1 MAAPAICRDRQAAVL
16 QQESPGRHWKESSL
30 SRQANHP
37 TGCRAPRQEGEVG
50 CAGGALGWEAVAAH
64 TAWLSRAAGASQ
76 GSAVLKAAAENSCPA
91 KCTGI
96 CGSGAEFLSAWLL
109 GKGKAKPD
117 LAGKGSARRDGGF
130 QAGRALAVS
139 SGALGE
145 SRLCGDR
152 GVAARAGT
160 HSTRRSRAPRLVP
173 QPTQHPRPPGDP
185 HGSWGAKCP
194 QHRPAPSRGPTP
206 SAPAPPLLPPAPLAP
221 QAAPGPPPGLTDP
234 GTWARPGLGALSRHG
249 TAPIGTARH
258 GSARYDAA
266 RLGTAL
272 LLSEPHG
279 SAQPTPAPP

>member
-1 MAAPAICRDRQAAVL
+1 MAAPAICRDGQAAVL
-16 QQESPGRHWKESSL
+16 QQESPGRQWKESSL

-37 TGCRAPRQEGEVG
+37 TGCRALRQKEKRGVPLVPCVG
-50 CAGGALGWEAVAAH
+50 RRWPHTQH
-64 TAWLSRAAGASQ
+64 TARLSRAAGASQ
-76 GSAVLKAAAENSCPA
+76 GSAVLRAAAENSCPA

-109 GKGKAKPD
+109 GSAKAEPD

-173 QPTQHPRPPGDP
+173 QPTRHPGPQETPTGAGGPSARSTARPPAAVRPRAPRPRRSCPRPRTPPKPLRDP
-185 HGSWGAKCP
+185 
-194 QHRPAPSRGPTP
+194 RPA
-206 SAPAPPLLPPAPLAP
+206 
-221 QAAPGPPPGLTDP
+221 
-234 GTWARPGLGALSRHG
+234 
-249 TAPIGTARH
+249 
-258 GSARYDAA
+258 
-266 RLGTAL
+266 
-272 LLSEPHG
+272 
-279 SAQPTPAPP
+279 